1 MTRFLILL
9 AALLVAAPVPTLRA
23 DGFLGLFGKKKQEKV
38 MPAQAELDRREG
50 EARALAAEA
59 AAAAAAGNPAK
70 AAKINLGV
78 AKDYPLSS
86 VAATSLFEAG
96 RLYEQAG
103 EPGKAFEAYQE
114 FLTRFKGDRR
124 YQAALD
130 RQFAL
135 AMDCKDGK
143 HAGKFLG
150 MRIGGVSKAD
160 AVTMLEAFIANAPRS
175 RQAAQARIAIGEYQ
189 QKQGKVLE
197 AVASYQKA
205 ADDYPNTPESAEAQY
220 RVGQVYLAR
229 AEQKSKDRTTISSA
243 REAFE
248 DYLVRNPAGFRSG
261 EVRSRLQ
268 SIGSK
273 EARETFEIARF
284 YEKTHKLQAAAI
296 YYREVLRMNVPDLSV
311 QARER
316 LDALGATGVNA
327 PQLPDEDFLA
337 PMEPLTKERDDYVGP
352 LLPDQGPRLPSLR
365 YNEPETLPGGEPA
378 PPPTDSALLED
389 VPAGT
394 GGTPPPDAPDKP
406 AEAPDKAPAPGS

>member
-1 MTRFLILL
+1 
-9 AALLVAAPVPTLRA
+9 
-23 DGFLGLFGKKKQEKV
+23 

-50 EARALAAEA
+50 EARAVVAEA
-59 AAAAAAGNPAK
+59 AGEAAAGNPAK
-70 AAKINLGV
+70 AAKIYLGV
-78 AKDYPLSS
+78 VKDYPLSS
-86 VAATSLFEAG
+86 VAATSAFEAG

-197 AVASYQKA
+197 AVASYQKV

-229 AEQKSKDRTTISSA
+229 AEQKSKDRTTITSA

-296 YYREVLRMNVPDLSV
+296 YYREVLRMNVPELSA
-311 QARER
+311 QAQER
-316 LDALGATGVNA
+316 LDALGATGISA
-327 PQLPDEDFLA
+327 PALPEEDFLA

-352 LLPDQGPRLPSLR
+352 LLPDLRPRLPSLR
-365 YNEPETLPGGEPA
+365 YNEPESLPGGEPA
-378 PPPTDSALLED
+378 PPPADSPLLED

-394 GGTPPPDAPDKP
+394 GGTPPPDAPGKP
-406 AEAPDKAPAPGS
+406 AEAPSKAPAPGS